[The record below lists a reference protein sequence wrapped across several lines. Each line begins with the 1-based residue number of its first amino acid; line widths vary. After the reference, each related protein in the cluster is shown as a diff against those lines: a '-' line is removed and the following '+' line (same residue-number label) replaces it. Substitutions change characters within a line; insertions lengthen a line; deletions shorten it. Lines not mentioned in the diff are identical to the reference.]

1 MPRIALFLPA
11 LLLGAVIGCEDQY
24 GSLAPS
30 LTVSPV
36 SAGCPANPTVTVFDD
51 TTLRA
56 ALKAAKP
63 GDVIAVSGTIEV
75 TVDDTIGTDNVTLT
89 CAATSPEPGVA
100 QVSVIARGDVVTGL
114 VLDGSQAGDSP
125 LFALNDGVTA
135 FAQDVQFTNNT
146 VTCARF
152 GECVF
157 VAGGTGLVV
166 SDNQFQATD
175 PFSGVHL
182 QANGPDP
189 TVFLPI
195 RIDGAQVL
203 RNTIVATT
211 PSLGL
216 RFGGIRVFD

>member
-1 MPRIALFLPA
+1 M
-11 LLLGAVIGCEDQY
+11 
-24 GSLAPS
+24 
-30 LTVSPV
+30 
-36 SAGCPANPTVTVFDD
+36 
-51 TTLRA
+51 LR
-56 ALKAAKP
+56 
-63 GDVIAVSGTIEV
+63 TIYF
-75 TVDDTIGTDNVTLT
+75 T
-89 CAATSPEPGVA
+89 
-100 QVSVIARGDVVTGL
+100 
-114 VLDGSQAGDSP
+114 DGSQAGDSP

-216 RFGGIRVFD
+216 RFGGIRVFDAGNILIADNVISVEHTCTGRTTKMTTRSNVPAFRQTIFNATSRISPTPSGRRCGTSVTPIRSFQAWQRA

>member
-75 TVDDTIGTDNVTLT
+75 TADDTIATDNVTLT
-89 CAATSPEPGVA
+89 CATPGSGLV
-100 QVSVIARGDVVTGL
+100 ARGLEVVDMITVLARAVVVDGL
-114 VLDGSQAGDSP
+114 VLDGSRALDAP
-125 LFALNDGVTA
+125 WFAFNDGQTA
-135 FAQDVQFTNNT
+135 FAQDVRFTNNT
-146 VTCARF
+146 VTCTPF
-152 GECVF
+152 GSCAF
-157 VAGGTGLVV
+157 IAGGTG
-166 SDNQFQATD
+166 
-175 PFSGVHL
+175 
-182 QANGPDP
+182 
-189 TVFLPI
+189 
-195 RIDGAQVL
+195 
-203 RNTIVATT
+203 
-211 PSLGL
+211 
-216 RFGGIRVFD
+216 